1 MPAINKKLTESA
13 GAIIDNIANPS
24 PLGLFGFGMTT
35 ILLNVHNV
43 GLLGFDSMIMA
54 MGICY
59 GGIAQVIA
67 GIFEFKKKNTFGA
80 TAFTSYGFFWLS
92 LVVLI
97 ILPKLGLGAM
107 ATDQALAMYLFLWG
121 VFTTGMFAAT
131 MRSAMELRWIFATLA
146 ILFFMLSFAD
156 FTGIAVVKTFAGIE
170 GIVCGSL
177 SVYYGFKQIY
187 LETYK

>member
-13 GAIIDNIANPS
+13 GAIIDNIANPA

-43 GLLGFDSMIMA
+43 GLLGFDSMILA

-97 ILPKLGLGAM
+97 LLPKLGLGAM

-121 VFTTGMFAAT
+121 IFTTGMFAAT

-187 LETYK
+187 LEIYK